1 MCFNIACWRRLC
13 VLTCVLEKI
22 VCFYMCVGEDC
33 VFLHACWRRLCV
45 LTCVL
50 EKIVC
55 FNTHVGEDCV
65 F

>member
-1 MCFNIACWRRLC
+1 MCFNTR
-13 VLTCVLEKI
+13 
-22 VCFYMCVGEDC
+22 VGEDC

-45 LTCVL
+45 LTRAL

-55 FNTHVGEDCV
+55 FNMRVGEDCV